1 MDGRVEKGRKSTI
14 FRIFLVP
21 LIAIML
27 VQSVIAIGTLV
38 VRRTAGALEEY
49 SAGMMGRLVE
59 NRKVILEND
68 MKQRWSAIYE
78 QEAVMN
84 GLLEDF
90 LEQEQTSLDAL
101 LRSGEQQVRFL
112 ETLFPDCLDILQ
124 NNTTTGVFLILTS
137 GNSLSPGE
145 FDGFFIRDSDP
156 NTNPLNHSDLLLERG
171 SKQLSRTWNI
181 PLDASWSTR
190 FHLDGGPSDDFFF
203 DPWQA
208 GQEYPEANAKDLGC
222 WSLPFS
228 LEQDAGYQMIAYSI
242 PLRCQ
247 GRAGRGDFQPSDL

>member
-49 SAGMMGRLVE
+49 SAGMMGGLVK
-59 NRKVILEND
+59 N
-68 MKQRWSAIYE
+68 Q
-78 QEAVMN
+78 
-84 GLLEDF
+84 
-90 LEQEQTSLDAL
+90 
-101 LRSGEQQVRFL
+101 LRRL

-171 SKQLSRTWNI
+171 SHVPRISPWTPAGLPGSIWTAGLQTTSFSTPGRPVRSTLRPMQKIWAAGPFLSPWSRT
-181 PLDASWSTR
+181 
-190 FHLDGGPSDDFFF
+190 
-203 DPWQA
+203 
-208 GQEYPEANAKDLGC
+208 
-222 WSLPFS
+222 
-228 LEQDAGYQMIAYSI
+228 
-242 PLRCQ
+242 
-247 GRAGRGDFQPSDL
+247 RGIR

>member
-171 SKQLSRTWNI
+171 SKQLLFR
-181 PLDASWSTR
+181 PL
-190 FHLDGGPSDDFFF
+190 
-203 DPWQA
+203 
-208 GQEYPEANAKDLGC
+208 
-222 WSLPFS
+222 
-228 LEQDAGYQMIAYSI
+228 
-242 PLRCQ
+242 
-247 GRAGRGDFQPSDL
+247 AGRSGVP